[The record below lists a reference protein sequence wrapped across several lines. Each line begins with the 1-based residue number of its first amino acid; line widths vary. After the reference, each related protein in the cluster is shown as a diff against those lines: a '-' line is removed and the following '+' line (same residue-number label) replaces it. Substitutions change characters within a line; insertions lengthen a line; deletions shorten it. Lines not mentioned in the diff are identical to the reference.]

1 MKSAAKLAIVIAG
14 LSIST
19 AALALSSTM
28 KFETFISP
36 GQFFKMP
43 TSQLYSGPYYELS
56 CYVND
61 TGTNRVDTNAIGIT
75 SGGWITVNIDDKE
88 FKNTTSV
95 VAKTKMAGSR
105 LKISRVSQS
114 SIIKMFN
121 YDYTD
126 TIKLTCT
133 ADVMEE
139 GSL

>member
-19 AALALSSTM
+19 AALALSSAM

-36 GQFFKMP
+36 GQYFKMP

-61 TGTNRVDTNAIGIT
+61 TKTNSADTNAIRIT
-75 SGGWITVNIDDKE
+75 SNGWITANIDGKE
-88 FKNTTSV
+88 FKDATV
-95 VAKTKMAGSR
+95 IVAKTKMAGSR
-105 LKISRVSQS
+105 LKISKVSQS
-114 SIIKMFN
+114 SVINMYN
-121 YDYTD
+121 YDYSD
-126 TIKLTCT
+126 TIKLACT

-139 GSL
+139 GSH